1 MKKRLLALLMAGVLT
16 FSLTACGSGNKTQE
30 SNQTGTEQQ
39 VVTQDTTEE
48 AKDIAEMS
56 FDEMKEEAK
65 GTKREQKPMTD
76 ALYRRSYTKETTL

>member
-56 FDEMKEEAK
+56 FDEMKEAAK
-65 GTKREQKPMTD
+65 ILEFEHAAYLRDKIEKLKSIM
-76 ALYRRSYTKETTL
+76 